1 VKKLLFF
8 ALSIVI
14 ISAFVLSGCTK
25 SSTTTTT
32 AKPSTTTTAAISS
45 TTTTAAKP
53 STTTTAA
60 TTDTP
65 QYGGVLKI
73 ISNPG
78 VTSLGYPGKATFP
91 GEQVLEKP
99 CIEFLLN
106 RDPKTQQNVPE
117 LAISF
122 GYNANF
128 TAFTLTLRQGVK
140 FHDGTDFNAEAV
152 KYNLELVRKGAR
164 AADLKSVTSIDVVD
178 NYTVRLNT
186 TGYDNAFPDSFCGND
201 GGIVSPTYLKSL
213 GPNDQFHP
221 VGTGPY
227 KFASYTPDVS
237 LKFERFDGYWGGKP
251 YLDGIEIIFVAD
263 PVTQL
268 ASFKAGEAD
277 VVKQMDIT
285 GALDIQ
291 AAGKF
296 DIIKYPQQ
304 IWGIA
309 GDGGHATSTFADIK
323 VRQAV
328 SYALDTDAIAKA
340 VGRGFYAT
348 TNQWDKKDGLF
359 YNPNVVGYPYNP
371 QKAKDLLTQAGYP
384 NGFQTKITLSSAVPT
399 PDMMTMVQNYLSA
412 VGIKATLD
420 VVDPTKYN
428 DVAKKGWDNQL
439 LFYWIAAGNG
449 VYDAFKSKMTSLS
462 SVFDPKSFLLPT
474 DFNTLYLTISN
485 EPDPAK
491 RVAIFQQLLKMATD
505 QYCIATPILVNYYFK
520 GAAKKVHNCDIMD
533 YAINEWHPEKA
544 WLSK

>member
-1 VKKLLFF
+1 MSGLIF
-8 ALSIVI
+8 
-14 ISAFVLSGCTK
+14 SGCAQSAPVTTPPSK
-25 SSTTTTT
+25 PASTTAVST
-32 AKPSTTTTAAISS
+32 APAAADS
-45 TTTTAAKP
+45 
-53 STTTTAA
+53 
-60 TTDTP
+60 P

-78 VTSLGYPGKATFP
+78 VTSLGYPGKSTFP
-91 GEQVLEKP
+91 GEQVLERP
-99 CIEFLLN
+99 CIQFLLN
-106 RDPKTQQNVPE
+106 RDPKTQANVPE
-117 LAISF
+117 LATSF
-122 GYNANF
+122 GYNADF
-128 TAFTLTLRQGVK
+128 SAFTLKLRQGVK
-140 FHDGTDFNAEAV
+140 FHDGTEFNADAV

-178 NYTVRLNT
+178 NFTVRLNT
-186 TGYDNAFPDSFCGND
+186 SGYDNAFPDSFCGND
-201 GGIVSPTYLKSL
+201 GGMVSATYLKSL
-213 GPNDQFHP
+213 GPNDQFKP

-227 KFASYTPDVS
+227 KFVSYTPDVS

-251 YLDGIEIIFVAD
+251 YLDKLEFIFVAD
-263 PVTQL
+263 PMTQL

-296 DIIKYPQQ
+296 NILKYPQQ

-309 GDGGHATSTFADIK
+309 GDGGHANSIFADIR

-328 SYALDTDAIAKA
+328 AYAIDTEAITKA
-340 VGRGFYAT
+340 IGKGFYAN
-348 TNQWDKKDGLF
+348 TNQWDKTDGLF
-359 YNPNVVGYPYNP
+359 YNPKVVGHPYNP

-384 NGFQTKITLSSAVPT
+384 NGFQTKITLPSAVPT

-428 DVAKKGWDNQL
+428 QVAKEGWNNQL
-439 LFYWIAAGNG
+439 IFFWLAAGNG
-449 VYDAFKSKMTSLS
+449 VIDAFKSKMTSLA
-462 SVFDPKSFLLPT
+462 SVYDTKSFLLPA
-474 DFNTLYLTISN
+474 DYNALYLTSIT

-491 RVAIFQQLLKMATD
+491 RVAIFQQLLTMATD
-505 QYCIATPILVNYYFK
+505 KYCIASPILVNYYFK
-520 GAAKKVHNCDIMD
+520 GTTQKVHNCDMMD
-533 YAINEWHPEKA
+533 YGINEWRPENA